1 MPKPKTRLAIDP
13 GTKCG
18 WAICVNEV
26 YTAETWDLSG
36 RKGDGAGMRYI
47 RLRKSLERILGEFEI
62 FEVAFEEVRGHKGTI
77 AAHVYGGIVAIIT
90 AWCEEKK
97 IPYFGVPVG
106 TIKKFATG
114 YGNANKD
121 AMVEAAR
128 REFEHVS
135 IDDDNQA
142 DALWILRYQETH

>member
-1 MPKPKTRLAIDP
+1 MRKPRTRLAIDP

-18 WAICVNEV
+18 WAICVKGV
-26 YTAETWDLSG
+26 YTTETWDLSG

-47 RLRKSLERILGEFEI
+47 RLQKLLARLLGEFDI
-62 FEVAFEEVRGHKGTI
+62 YEVAFEEVRGHKGVH

-90 AWCEEKK
+90 TWCEDND

-128 REFEHVS
+128 RTFEHVS
-135 IDDDNQA
+135 VDDDNQA

>member
-1 MPKPKTRLAIDP
+1 MSKPRTRLAIDP

-18 WAICVNEV
+18 WAICVDGV
-26 YTAETWDLSG
+26 YTAETWNLAG
-36 RKGDGAGMRYI
+36 RKSDGAGMRYM

-62 FEVAFEEVRGHKGTI
+62 FELAYEEVRGHKGTD

-90 AWCEEKK
+90 TWCEEKK
-97 IPYFGVPVG
+97 IPYLGVPVG
-106 TIKKFATG
+106 TVKKFATG

-142 DALWILRYQETH
+142 DALWILRYLETQ

>member
-18 WAICVNEV
+18 WAICVNGV
-26 YTAETWDLSG
+26 YTAGTWKLGG
-36 RKGDGAGMRYI
+36 RKSDGAGMRYM

-62 FEVAFEEVRGHKGTI
+62 FEVAYEEVRRHLGTD
-77 AAHVYGGIVAIIT
+77 AAHVYGGIIAILT
-90 AWCEEKK
+90 TWCEEKR
-97 IPYFGVPVG
+97 IPYLGVPVG

-114 YGNANKD
+114 KGNANKD

-128 REFEHVS
+128 REFVHVS
-135 IDDDNQA
+135 VDDDNQA
-142 DALWILRYQETH
+142 DALWILRYLETQ